1 MCWLW
6 LIPVS
11 ESESERSR
19 PPTLLTM
26 FSRWIAV
33 QAKGMRKRPS
43 LVHICSAWALN
54 FSSFSLCYMY
64 TCTKIKTTESF
75 QNIHLVVTQT
85 LCKGNGWAAFIV
97 PFQTAQKSNLATE
110 RTVTDT
116 GSSIYW
122 TLLILKINKYC
133 SSPDQV
139 EKSTEDTIIMPDVS
153 DEMLMQKPS
162 RKCSVVPWWSLI
174 PSWPCTAHSIRRC
187 LPAEGLSPAET
198 HIQQSLTT
206 TMYHLLEVSSSN
218 QDCIYL
224 IWCFSF
230 NIF

>member
-54 FSSFSLCYMY
+54 FSSFSLCCMY

-97 PFQTAQKSNLATE
+97 PFQTAQK
-110 RTVTDT
+110 VTWQQNVQWQIQAPAST
-116 GSSIYW
+116 GPCSYW
-122 TLLILKINKYC
+122 RLTNIA
-133 SSPDQV
+133 
-139 EKSTEDTIIMPDVS
+139 
-153 DEMLMQKPS
+153 
-162 RKCSVVPWWSLI
+162 VVQIKLRNPQRI
-174 PSWPCTAHSIRRC
+174 P
-187 LPAEGLSPAET
+187 
-198 HIQQSLTT
+198 
-206 TMYHLLEVSSSN
+206 
-218 QDCIYL
+218 
-224 IWCFSF
+224 
-230 NIF
+230 